1 MAGFYWIWIS
11 NYELIVKP
19 LYETLKGYDFEPL
32 AWTSRCQA
40 AFETIKTVLVS
51 APALVLPDLKKPFR
65 LYVHRSVNANF
76 GKHPP
81 TCCLLLKTT
90 RTDH

>member
-1 MAGFYWIWIS
+1 MAGFSWIWIS

-19 LYETLKGYDFEPL
+19 LYEALKGYDFEPL
-32 AWTSRCQA
+32 TWTSRWQA
-40 AFETIKTVLVS
+40 AFETIKTELVS

-65 LYVHRSVNANF
+65 PYVPRSVNANF
-76 GKHPP
+76 GKHPL

-90 RTDH
+90 RADH